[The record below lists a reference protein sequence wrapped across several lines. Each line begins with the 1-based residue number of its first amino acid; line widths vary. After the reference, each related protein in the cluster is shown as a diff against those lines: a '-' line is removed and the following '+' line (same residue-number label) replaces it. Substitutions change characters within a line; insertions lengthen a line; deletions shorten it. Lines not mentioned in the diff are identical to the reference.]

1 MNASRHP
8 APPDH
13 SATATGSDRAASIA
27 VVVPEMLPV
36 PPVLGGAVEQWVH
49 EFTRRLAERT
59 PPLAVISRPAGIAGP
74 PGIEYLGVPW
84 TATERFFYRLKE
96 RLNSRNPL
104 RYLAKIQN
112 VWSYARRATRCARA
126 FDVVYLHNEPNI
138 LLFMP
143 LRSEQRIILH
153 MHNDHLTMRVF
164 RPFYRRALKKAH
176 LVLFVSDYIR
186 RRALA
191 VFPEFADRFK
201 TVLNATDPELF
212 TPGAASQESFPAGVD
227 LGPPGGRILFV
238 GRVTPIKGVHVLIK
252 AFSGIRA
259 RFAQARLIIVGSSF
273 FGEAVKTPY
282 ELELAR
288 LAEPLGD
295 AVVFTGYV
303 PQAALRSLYAACDV
317 LVVPSIWQEPFG
329 LVVLEAMASGTCV
342 VASAVGGLPEIIE
355 HRRTGILI
363 PAADVGALAGAVCEL
378 LADAGF
384 RRRLEEAARA
394 AIERRFTWSRLID
407 EVDALG
413 GLSA

>member
-1 MNASRHP
+1 
-8 APPDH
+8 
-13 SATATGSDRAASIA
+13 
-27 VVVPEMLPV
+27 MLPV

-49 EFTRRLAERT
+49 EFTTRLAARAHRI
-59 PPLAVISRPAGIAGP
+59 AVISRPAGIAGA
-74 PGIEYLGVPW
+74 PGIEYLGIPW
-84 TATERFFYRLKE
+84 TRTERFFYRLKE
-96 RLNSRNPL
+96 RLHRRNPL

-112 VWSYARRATRCARA
+112 VWSYAGRATQRARA

-153 MHNDHLTMRVF
+153 MHNDHLTARVF
-164 RPFYRRALKKAH
+164 RPFYRRAMKKAH
-176 LVLFVSDYIR
+176 LVLFVSEYIR

-212 TPGAASQESFPAGVD
+212 TPASAGQESPSVGVD
-227 LGPPGGRILFV
+227 LGSPGQRILFV

-252 AFSGIRA
+252 AFSDIRA
-259 RFAQARLIIVGSSF
+259 RFPLARLIIVGSSF
-273 FGEAVKTPY
+273 FGEAIKTPY
-282 ELELAR
+282 EVELAR
-288 LAEPLGD
+288 LAEPVGD
-295 AVVFTGYV
+295 GVVFTGYV
-303 PQAALRSLYAACDV
+303 PQATLKSLYSACDV
-317 LVVPSIWQEPFG
+317 VVVPSIWQEPFG

-363 PAADVGALAGAVCEL
+363 PAADPGALASAVCEL
-378 LADAGF
+378 LADTEF
-384 RRRLEEAARA
+384 KRRLEQAARA
-394 AIERRFTWSRLID
+394 AVERRFSWSQLVD
-407 EVDALG
+407 EVDALS

>member
-1 MNASRHP
+1 
-8 APPDH
+8 
-13 SATATGSDRAASIA
+13 
-27 VVVPEMLPV
+27 MLPV
-36 PPVLGGAVEQWVH
+36 PPILGGAVEQWVH
-49 EFTRRLAERT
+49 EFTARLAAHTSRI
-59 PPLAVISRPAGIAGP
+59 AVISRPAGVAGA
-74 PGIEYLGVPW
+74 PGVEYVGIPW
-84 TATERFFYRLKE
+84 TTTERFFYRLKE
-96 RLNSRNPL
+96 RLNRRNPL

-112 VWSYARRATRCARA
+112 VWSYARRATHRARA

-153 MHNDHLTMRVF
+153 MHNDHLTPRIF
-164 RPFYRRALKKAH
+164 RPLYRRALKKAH
-176 LVLFVSDYIR
+176 LVLFVSEYIR

-201 TVLNATDPELF
+201 TVLNATDPQLF
-212 TPGAASQESFPAGVD
+212 TPAPAGQESSPVGVD
-227 LGPPGGRILFV
+227 LGPPGQRILFV

-252 AFSGIRA
+252 AFSDIRA
-259 RFAQARLIIVGSSF
+259 RFPLARLIIVGSSF
-273 FGEAVKTPY
+273 FGEAIKTPY
-282 ELELAR
+282 EVELAR
-288 LAEPLGD
+288 LAEPVGD

-303 PQAALRSLYAACDV
+303 PQATLKSLYSACDV
-317 LVVPSIWQEPFG
+317 VVVPSIWQEPFG

-363 PAADVGALAGAVCEL
+363 PAADPGALASAVCEL
-378 LADAGF
+378 LADLGF
-384 RRRLEEAARA
+384 KRRLEEAARA
-394 AIERRFTWSRLID
+394 AVEHRFTWSRLID